1 MSRFAATFAA
11 IALFGLALPLHAA
24 DAFDHYLNP
33 LLTKAID
40 DGTVKEVKR
49 APVELLRENDRVL
62 PGAFLVRLLIVKT
75 NDGRN
80 CKLLVQPAKQRAAG
94 DKFVPMLLVQR
105 YVTFKEGEER
115 TVVAGN
121 QNLSLFAGFRLSLD
135 LGQIVPEELGGDIRY
150 VVDGEKVFVEPLG
163 KAKLYVV
170 TKHLP
175 EAAPPKTE
183 KVVVAEPFEPKYFN
197 GTYKLYDDGR
207 RSGSPGAEGGR
218 RRGGDGRLLLGQ
230 GRQEV
235 RRARQGRH
243 AEAFAPVR
251 GAVPERGAGVSG
263 LPVHRRRQGARPA
276 SSRLAE
282 LGTPASTLA
291 FAGRGS
297 KAPNRTNLTE
307 TQRTQRRK
315 SESTC
320 PPIGF

>member
-1 MSRFAATFAA
+1 MSRFAATFAV
-11 IALFGLALPLHAA
+11 LLGLALPLHAA

-40 DGTVKEVKR
+40 DGAVKEVKR

-62 PGAFLVRLLIVKT
+62 PGAPGALLLVKT

-115 TVVAGN
+115 TVVASN

-135 LGQIVPEELGGDIRY
+135 LGQIVPEELGGDLRY
-150 VVDGEKVFVEPLG
+150 VVDGDNTYVEPLG
-163 KAKLYVV
+163 KAKLYIV

-183 KVVVAEPFEPKYFN
+183 KVVIAEPFEPKYFN

-207 RSGSPGAEGGR
+207 RTARLVLKVDDEGTVTGAYYSDKDGKKYDVHGKVGTPKHSLGFTVQFPNAEQTFQGCLFT
-218 RRGGDGRLLLGQ
+218 GDGKAL
-230 GRQEV
+230 
-235 RRARQGRH
+235 
-243 AEAFAPVR
+243 
-251 GAVPERGAGVSG
+251 AGT
-263 LPVHRRRQGARPA
+263 
-276 SSRLAE
+276 SRLAE
-282 LGTPASTLA
+282 RD
-291 FAGRGS
+291 AGFYALRV
-297 KAPNRTNLTE
+297 E
-307 TQRTQRRK
+307 
-315 SESTC
+315 E
-320 PPIGF
+320 